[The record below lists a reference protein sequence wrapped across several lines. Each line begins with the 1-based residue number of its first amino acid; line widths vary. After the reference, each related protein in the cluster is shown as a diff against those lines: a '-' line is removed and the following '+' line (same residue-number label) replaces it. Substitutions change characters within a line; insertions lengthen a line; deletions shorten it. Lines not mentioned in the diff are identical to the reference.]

1 MKSKIHKMRNDGIEK
16 LSRRKSNKIKAPSIV
31 HTTIHVDIELIFVCR
46 TRVQGMW
53 MDRVKNEEIVK

>member
-1 MKSKIHKMRNDGIEK
+1 MRNDGIEK